1 MIFPERVTKAE
12 VNELPL
18 LAYEGNITLIDN
30 ISQMGEALRAINRE
44 PVIGFDTETKP
55 TFRRGEYNYTA
66 LLQIAIPNQVFL
78 FRLNLMGFP
87 DALAGIFTDR
97 YIKKIGISI
106 ADDIKELK
114 RLNNFREE
122 SIIEINDIA
131 KTLGIE
137 NQGVRNLSAIFL
149 QGRISKRQQI
159 SNWENEV
166 LTEPQMRYAATDA
179 WVCLEIY
186 TKLMKQGFI

>member
-1 MIFPERVTKAE
+1 MIFPERVSKAE

-18 LAYEGNITLIDN
+18 LAYEGDITLID
-30 ISQMGEALRAINRE
+30 STAQMGEALRAINRE

-55 TFRRGEYNYTA
+55 TFRRGEYNHTA
-66 LLQIAIPNQVFL
+66 LLQIAIPDHVYL
-78 FRLNLMGFP
+78 FRLNMMGFP

-97 YIKKIGISI
+97 HIKKVGISI
-106 ADDIKELK
+106 HDDIKELK
-114 RLNNFREE
+114 VLNKFREQ

-131 KTLGIE
+131 KALGIE

-166 LTEPQMRYAATDA
+166 LTEPQQRYAATDA

-186 TKLMKQGFI
+186 TQLINKGFI